1 MDSSKMLIFEIAK
14 TYTVPLPH
22 SNMSGELFDTKET
35 KNLKN
40 SMKHMTLD

>member
-1 MDSSKMLIFEIAK
+1 MLIFEIAK
-14 TYTVPLPH
+14 TYTVPLPS
-22 SNMSGELFDTKET
+22 SNTSGELLDTKET